1 MHHSKDVAAAAPA
14 NAAGSGSGS
23 FSRLTHAA
31 EFYASQAATQAAGLF
46 SYKTGDEGQERRDD
60 GQCRLI
66 SGNFGTCK
74 KDGVCSTMI
83 GPCTPQA
90 YLIT

>member
-1 MHHSKDVAAAAPA
+1 MHHSKDVAAAPA

-46 SYKTGDEGQERRDD
+46 SYKTGDEKSQERKR
-60 GQCRLI
+60 
-66 SGNFGTCK
+66 GT
-74 KDGVCSTMI
+74 DRWVCLKPDRWFLSSLSKLVKVAWNHMDNY
-83 GPCTPQA
+83 G
-90 YLIT
+90 LW